1 MRIFAYNLIFLI
13 LLPFTVARIIIK
25 SFLDKGYLTNFHHRF
40 GIYKKISSQKHI
52 WFHAVS
58 LGEVISSE
66 TIIRR
71 LLNDTNLVL
80 TTSTPTGYREAKK
93 IYGND
98 VKIVYAPWDFIFFV
112 KGFIK
117 NFNPIALI
125 LFETEVWPSMI
136 YLSEKRKIPVILSNA
151 RLSKSSYKKYLSL
164 SFFTKY
170 IFKKLSLVLAQSN
183 RHVKNFK
190 NIGIQESKIKQ
201 VGSVKFDSN
210 KIKTTESNPKEY
222 AANLILATSTHV
234 GEDEIII
241 DAYCKLRIEFPEL
254 KLIIVPRHPERSDS
268 VLKILENR
276 NINSNISSRIPNEMD
291 SLSAVVINT
300 TGLLNSLYKLAN
312 VAFIGGSLLNK
323 YGGHNIIEPASNK
336 CAFIVG
342 PYMRNFKDILG
353 LFKDQHACMEIND
366 SDELFNAY
374 KELLNN
380 NELRINMI
388 DNASMV
394 VSNNSGSS
402 EKQYK
407 YIYEI
412 IKNEISNSNNQTF

>member
-71 LLNDTNLVL
+71 LLKDTNLVL

-170 IFKKLSLVLAQSN
+170 IFKKFSLVLAQSN
-183 RHVKNFK
+183 QHVENFK

-201 VGSVKFDSN
+201 VGSVKFDTS
-210 KIKTTESNPKEY
+210 KKETIESNLKEY
-222 AANLILATSTHV
+222 AGNLILATSTHV

-241 DAYCKLRIEFPEL
+241 DAYCKLRIEFPDL

-276 NINSNISSRIPNEMD
+276 NINSNISSRIPNEMN
-291 SLSAVVINT
+291 SLSAVVINV

-312 VAFIGGSLLNK
+312 VAFIGGSLFNK

-353 LFKDQHACMEIND
+353 LFKDQDACMEINN

>member
-25 SFLDKGYLTNFHHRF
+25 SFLDKDYLTNFHHRF
-40 GIYKKISSQKHI
+40 GIYKKISSQKYI

-71 LLNDTNLVL
+71 LLSESNLVL
-80 TTSTPTGYREAKK
+80 TTSTPTGFREAKK
-93 IYGND
+93 IYGDD

-136 YLSEKRKIPVILSNA
+136 YLSEKRKIPIILSNA
-151 RLSKSSYKKYLSL
+151 RLSESSYKKYLLL

-201 VGSVKFDSN
+201 VGSVKFDTN
-210 KIKTTESNPKEY
+210 KIKTTESNLKEY
-222 AANLILATSTHV
+222 AGNLILATSTHV

-241 DAYCKLRIEFPEL
+241 DAFCKLRIEFPDL

-276 NINSNISSRIPNEMD
+276 NINSNISSRIPNEMN

-353 LFKDQHACMEIND
+353 LFKDQHACMEINN

-380 NELRINMI
+380 NELRVNMI

-407 YIYEI
+407 YIIEI
-412 IKNEISNSNNQTF
+412 IKNETSNSNN

>member
-136 YLSEKRKIPVILSNA
+136 YLSEKRKIPIILSNA
-151 RLSKSSYKKYLSL
+151 RLSESSYKKYLLL

-201 VGSVKFDSN
+201 VGSVKFDTN
-210 KIKTTESNPKEY
+210 KIKTTESNLKEY
-222 AANLILATSTHV
+222 AGNLILATSTHV

-241 DAYCKLRIEFPEL
+241 DAYCKLRIEFPDL

-353 LFKDQHACMEIND
+353 LFKDQHACMEINN

-380 NELRINMI
+380 NELRVNMI

-407 YIYEI
+407 YIIEI
-412 IKNEISNSNNQTF
+412 IKNETSNSNN

>member
-136 YLSEKRKIPVILSNA
+136 YLSEKRKIPIILSNA
-151 RLSKSSYKKYLSL
+151 RLSESSYKKYLLL

-201 VGSVKFDSN
+201 VGSVKFDTN
-210 KIKTTESNPKEY
+210 KIKTTESNLKEY
-222 AANLILATSTHV
+222 AGNLILATSTHV

-241 DAYCKLRIEFPEL
+241 DAFCKLRIEFPDL

-353 LFKDQHACMEIND
+353 LFKDQHACMEINN

-380 NELRINMI
+380 NELRVNMI

-407 YIYEI
+407 YIIEI
-412 IKNEISNSNNQTF
+412 IKNETSNSNN

>member
-71 LLNDTNLVL
+71 LLKDTNLVL

-93 IYGND
+93 IYDND

-136 YLSEKRKIPVILSNA
+136 YLSEKRKIPIILSNA
-151 RLSKSSYKKYLSL
+151 RLSESSYKKYLLL

-170 IFKKLSLVLAQSN
+170 IFKKISLVLAQSN
-183 RHVKNFK
+183 RHVENFK

-201 VGSVKFDSN
+201 VGSVKFDTN
-210 KIKTTESNPKEY
+210 KIKTTESNLKEY
-222 AANLILATSTHV
+222 AGNLILATSTHV

-241 DAYCKLRIEFPEL
+241 EAYCKLKIEFPDL

-276 NINSNISSRIPNEMD
+276 NINSKISSIIPNEMN
-291 SLSAVVINT
+291 SSSAVVINA
-300 TGLLNSLYKLAN
+300 TGLLSSLYKLAN

-342 PYMRNFKDILG
+342 PYMRNFKDILS
-353 LFKDQHACMEIND
+353 LFKDQHACMEINNL
-366 SDELFNAY
+366 DELYNAY

-380 NELRINMI
+380 DEFRINMI
-388 DNASMV
+388 DNAAMV
-394 VSNNSGSS
+394 VSDNKGSS

-407 YIYEI
+407 YINEI
-412 IKNEISNSNNQTF
+412 IKNEISNSNN

>member
-136 YLSEKRKIPVILSNA
+136 YLSEKRKIPIILSNA
-151 RLSKSSYKKYLSL
+151 RLSESSYKKYLLL

-201 VGSVKFDSN
+201 VGSVKFDTN
-210 KIKTTESNPKEY
+210 KIKTTESNLKEY
-222 AANLILATSTHV
+222 AGNLILATSTHV

-241 DAYCKLRIEFPEL
+241 DAYCKLRIEFTDL

-276 NINSNISSRIPNEMD
+276 NINSNISSRIPNEMN

-353 LFKDQHACMEIND
+353 LFKDQHACMEINN
-366 SDELFNAY
+366 SDELFKAY

-380 NELRINMI
+380 NELRVNMI

-407 YIYEI
+407 YIIEI
-412 IKNEISNSNNQTF
+412 IKNETSNSNN

>member
-136 YLSEKRKIPVILSNA
+136 YLSEKRKIPIILSNA
-151 RLSKSSYKKYLSL
+151 RLSESSYKKYLLL

-201 VGSVKFDSN
+201 VGSVKFDTN
-210 KIKTTESNPKEY
+210 KIKTTESNLKEY
-222 AANLILATSTHV
+222 AGNLILATSTHV

-241 DAYCKLRIEFPEL
+241 DAFCKLRIEFPDL

-276 NINSNISSRIPNEMD
+276 NINSNISSRIPNEMN

-353 LFKDQHACMEIND
+353 LFKDQHACMEINN

-380 NELRINMI
+380 NELRVNMI

-407 YIYEI
+407 YIIEI
-412 IKNEISNSNNQTF
+412 IKNETSNSNN

>member
-1 MRIFAYNLIFLI
+1 M
-13 LLPFTVARIIIK
+13 
-25 SFLDKGYLTNFHHRF
+25 
-40 GIYKKISSQKHI
+40 
-52 WFHAVS
+52 
-58 LGEVISSE
+58 
-66 TIIRR
+66 
-71 LLNDTNLVL
+71 
-80 TTSTPTGYREAKK
+80 
-93 IYGND
+93 
-98 VKIVYAPWDFIFFV
+98 KIVYAPWDFIFFV

-136 YLSEKRKIPVILSNA
+136 YLSEKRKIPIILSNA
-151 RLSKSSYKKYLSL
+151 RLSESSYKKYLLL

-190 NIGIQESKIKQ
+190 NIGIHESKIKQ
-201 VGSVKFDSN
+201 VGSVKFDTN
-210 KIKTTESNPKEY
+210 KIKTTESNLKEY
-222 AANLILATSTHV
+222 AGNLILATSTHV

-241 DAYCKLRIEFPEL
+241 DAFCKLRIEFPDL

-276 NINSNISSRIPNEMD
+276 NINSNISSRIPNEMN

-300 TGLLNSLYKLAN
+300 TGLLNSLYKIAN

-353 LFKDQHACMEIND
+353 LFKDQHACMEINN

-380 NELRINMI
+380 NELRVNMI

-407 YIYEI
+407 YIIEI
-412 IKNEISNSNNQTF
+412 IKNETSNSNN

>member
-25 SFLDKGYLTNFHHRF
+25 SFLDKDYLTNFHHRF
-40 GIYKKISSQKHI
+40 GIYKKISSQKYI

-71 LLNDTNLVL
+71 LLNETNLVL

-93 IYGND
+93 IYGDD

-170 IFKKLSLVLAQSN
+170 IFKKFSLVLAQSN
-183 RHVKNFK
+183 QHVENFK

-201 VGSVKFDSN
+201 VGSVKFDTS
-210 KIKTTESNPKEY
+210 KKETIESNLKEY
-222 AANLILATSTHV
+222 AGNLILATSTHV

-241 DAYCKLRIEFPEL
+241 DAYCKLRIEFPDL

-276 NINSNISSRIPNEMD
+276 NINSNISSRIPNEMN
-291 SLSAVVINT
+291 SLSAVVINV

-312 VAFIGGSLLNK
+312 VAFIGGSLFNK

-353 LFKDQHACMEIND
+353 LFKDQDACMEINN

>member
-136 YLSEKRKIPVILSNA
+136 YLSEKRKIPIILSNA
-151 RLSKSSYKKYLSL
+151 RLSESSYKKYLLL

-201 VGSVKFDSN
+201 VGSVKFDTN
-210 KIKTTESNPKEY
+210 KIKTTESNLKEY
-222 AANLILATSTHV
+222 AGNLILATSTHV

-241 DAYCKLRIEFPEL
+241 DAFCKLRIEFPNL

-268 VLKILENR
+268 VQKILENK
-276 NINSNISSRIPNEMD
+276 NINSNISSRIPNEMN

-342 PYMRNFKDILG
+342 PYMRNFRDILG
-353 LFKDQHACMEIND
+353 LFKDQHACMEINN

-380 NELRINMI
+380 NELRVNMI

-402 EKQYK
+402 KKQYK
-407 YIYEI
+407 YIIEI
-412 IKNEISNSNNQTF
+412 IKNETSNSNN

>member
-25 SFLDKGYLTNFHHRF
+25 SFLDKDYLTNFHHRF

-136 YLSEKRKIPVILSNA
+136 YLSEKRKIPIILSNA
-151 RLSKSSYKKYLSL
+151 RLSESSYKKYLLL

-201 VGSVKFDSN
+201 VGSVKFDTN
-210 KIKTTESNPKEY
+210 KIKTTESNLKEY
-222 AANLILATSTHV
+222 AGNLILATSTHV

-241 DAYCKLRIEFPEL
+241 DAFCKLRIEFPDL

-268 VLKILENR
+268 VLKILENK
-276 NINSNISSRIPNEMD
+276 NINSDISSRIPNEMN

-353 LFKDQHACMEIND
+353 LFKDQHACMEISN
-366 SDELFNAY
+366 SDELLNAY

-380 NELRINMI
+380 NELRVNMI

-407 YIYEI
+407 YIIEI
-412 IKNEISNSNNQTF
+412 IKNETSNSNN

>member
-151 RLSKSSYKKYLSL
+151 RLSESSYKKYLLL

-183 RHVKNFK
+183 QHVENFK

-201 VGSVKFDSN
+201 VGSVKFDTN
-210 KIKTTESNPKEY
+210 KIKTTESNLKEY
-222 AANLILATSTHV
+222 AGNLILATSTHV

-276 NINSNISSRIPNEMD
+276 NINSNISSRIPNEMN

-353 LFKDQHACMEIND
+353 LFKDQHACMEINN

-380 NELRINMI
+380 NELRVNMI

-407 YIYEI
+407 YIIEI
-412 IKNEISNSNNQTF
+412 IKNETSNSNN

>member
-40 GIYKKISSQKHI
+40 GIYKKISSQKYI

-136 YLSEKRKIPVILSNA
+136 YLSEKRKIPIILSNA
-151 RLSKSSYKKYLSL
+151 RLSESSYKKYLLL

-201 VGSVKFDSN
+201 VGSVKFDTN
-210 KIKTTESNPKEY
+210 KIKTTESNLKEY
-222 AANLILATSTHV
+222 AGNLILATSTHI

-241 DAYCKLRIEFPEL
+241 DAYCKLRIEFPDL

-276 NINSNISSRIPNEMD
+276 NINSNISSRIPNEMN

-353 LFKDQHACMEIND
+353 LFKDQRACMEINN

-380 NELRINMI
+380 NELRVNMI

-407 YIYEI
+407 YIIEI
-412 IKNEISNSNNQTF
+412 IKNETSNSNN

>member
-25 SFLDKGYLTNFHHRF
+25 SFLDKDYLTNFHHRF
-40 GIYKKISSQKHI
+40 GIYKKISSQKYI

-71 LLNDTNLVL
+71 LLNETNLVL

-93 IYGND
+93 IYGDD

-170 IFKKLSLVLAQSN
+170 IFKKFSLVLAQSN
-183 RHVKNFK
+183 QHVENFK

-201 VGSVKFDSN
+201 VGSVKFDTS
-210 KIKTTESNPKEY
+210 KKETIESNLKEY
-222 AANLILATSTHV
+222 AGNLILATSTHV

-241 DAYCKLRIEFPEL
+241 DAYCKLRIEFPDL

-276 NINSNISSRIPNEMD
+276 NINSNISSRIPNEMN
-291 SLSAVVINT
+291 SLSAVVINV

-312 VAFIGGSLLNK
+312 VAFIGGSLFNK

-353 LFKDQHACMEIND
+353 LFKDQDACMEINN

-407 YIYEI
+407 YIIEI
-412 IKNEISNSNNQTF
+412 IKNETSNSNN

>member
-40 GIYKKISSQKHI
+40 GFYKKISSQKHI

-151 RLSKSSYKKYLSL
+151 RLSESSYKKYLLL

-183 RHVKNFK
+183 QHVENFK

-201 VGSVKFDSN
+201 VGSVKFDTN
-210 KIKTTESNPKEY
+210 KIKTIESNLKEY
-222 AANLILATSTHV
+222 AGNLILATSTHV

-241 DAYCKLRIEFPEL
+241 DAYCKLRIEFPDL

-276 NINSNISSRIPNEMD
+276 NINSNISSRIPNEMN

-353 LFKDQHACMEIND
+353 LFKDQHACVEINN

-380 NELRINMI
+380 NELRVNMI

-407 YIYEI
+407 YIIEI
-412 IKNEISNSNNQTF
+412 IKNETSNSNN

>member
-136 YLSEKRKIPVILSNA
+136 YLSEKRKIPIILSNA
-151 RLSKSSYKKYLSL
+151 RLSESSYKKYLLL

-170 IFKKLSLVLAQSN
+170 IFKKISLVLAQSN
-183 RHVKNFK
+183 RHVENFK

-201 VGSVKFDSN
+201 VGSVKFDTN
-210 KIKTTESNPKEY
+210 KIKTTESNLKEY
-222 AANLILATSTHV
+222 AGNLILATSTHV

-241 DAYCKLRIEFPEL
+241 DAFCKLRIEFPDL

-276 NINSNISSRIPNEMD
+276 NINSNISSRIPNEMN

-353 LFKDQHACMEIND
+353 LFKDQRACMEINN

-380 NELRINMI
+380 NELRVNMI

-407 YIYEI
+407 YIIEI
-412 IKNEISNSNNQTF
+412 IKNETSNSNN

>member
-25 SFLDKGYLTNFHHRF
+25 SFLDKDYLTNFHHRF
-40 GIYKKISSQKHI
+40 GIYKKISSQKYI

-71 LLNDTNLVL
+71 LLSENNLVL

-93 IYGND
+93 IYGDD

-136 YLSEKRKIPVILSNA
+136 YLSEKRKIPIILSNA
-151 RLSKSSYKKYLSL
+151 RLSESSYKKYLLL

-201 VGSVKFDSN
+201 VGSVKFDTN
-210 KIKTTESNPKEY
+210 KIKTTESNLKEY
-222 AANLILATSTHV
+222 AGNLILATSTHV

-241 DAYCKLRIEFPEL
+241 DTFCKLRIEFPDL

-268 VLKILENR
+268 VLKILKNR
-276 NINSNISSRIPNEMD
+276 NINSNISSSIPNEMN

-300 TGLLNSLYKLAN
+300 TGLLNSLYKIAN

-342 PYMRNFKDILG
+342 PYMKNFKDILG
-353 LFKDQHACMEIND
+353 LFKDQHACMEINN

-380 NELRINMI
+380 NELRLNMI

-407 YIYEI
+407 YIIEI
-412 IKNEISNSNNQTF
+412 IKNETSNSNN

>member
-25 SFLDKGYLTNFHHRF
+25 SFLDKDYLTNFHHRF

-93 IYGND
+93 IYGDD

-136 YLSEKRKIPVILSNA
+136 YLSEKRKIPIILSNA
-151 RLSKSSYKKYLSL
+151 RLSESSYKKYLLL
-164 SFFTKY
+164 SFFTKF

-201 VGSVKFDSN
+201 VGSVKFDTN
-210 KIKTTESNPKEY
+210 KIKTTESNLKEY
-222 AANLILATSTHV
+222 AGNLILATSTHV

-241 DAYCKLRIEFPEL
+241 DAFCKLRIEFPDL

-276 NINSNISSRIPNEMD
+276 NINSNISSRIPNEMN
-291 SLSAVVINT
+291 SLSAVVINV

-312 VAFIGGSLLNK
+312 VAFIGGSLFNK

-353 LFKDQHACMEIND
+353 LFKDQDACMEINN

>member
-25 SFLDKGYLTNFHHRF
+25 SFLDKDYLTNFHHRF
-40 GIYKKISSQKHI
+40 GIYKKISSQKYI

-93 IYGND
+93 IYGDD

-170 IFKKLSLVLAQSN
+170 IFKKFSLVLAQSN
-183 RHVKNFK
+183 QHVENFK

-201 VGSVKFDSN
+201 VGSVKFDTS
-210 KIKTTESNPKEY
+210 KKETIESNLKEY
-222 AANLILATSTHV
+222 AGNLILATSTHV

-241 DAYCKLRIEFPEL
+241 DAYCKLRIEFPDL

-276 NINSNISSRIPNEMD
+276 NINSNISSRIPNEMN
-291 SLSAVVINT
+291 SLSAVVINV

-312 VAFIGGSLLNK
+312 VAFIGGSLFNK

-353 LFKDQHACMEIND
+353 LFKDQDACMEINN

>member
-25 SFLDKGYLTNFHHRF
+25 SFLDKDYLINFHHRF
-40 GIYKKISSQKHI
+40 GIYKKISSQKYI

-71 LLNDTNLVL
+71 LLNETNLVL

-93 IYGND
+93 IYGDD

-136 YLSEKRKIPVILSNA
+136 YLSEKRKIPIILSNA
-151 RLSKSSYKKYLSL
+151 RLSESSYKKYLLL

-201 VGSVKFDSN
+201 VGSVKFDTN
-210 KIKTTESNPKEY
+210 KIKTTESNLKEY
-222 AANLILATSTHV
+222 AGNLILATSTHV

-241 DAYCKLRIEFPEL
+241 DAYCKLRIEFPDL

-276 NINSNISSRIPNEMD
+276 NINSNISSRIPNEMN

-353 LFKDQHACMEIND
+353 LFKDQHACIEINN

-380 NELRINMI
+380 NELRVNMI

-407 YIYEI
+407 YIIEI
-412 IKNEISNSNNQTF
+412 IKNETSNSNN

>member
-25 SFLDKGYLTNFHHRF
+25 SFLDKDYLTNLHHRF
-40 GIYKKISSQKHI
+40 GIYKKISSQKYI

-98 VKIVYAPWDFIFFV
+98 VEIVYAPWDFILFV

-117 NFNPIALI
+117 IFNPIALI

-136 YLSEKRKIPVILSNA
+136 YLSEKRKIPIILSNA
-151 RLSKSSYKKYLSL
+151 RLSESSYKKYLLL

-201 VGSVKFDSN
+201 VGSVKFDTN
-210 KIKTTESNPKEY
+210 KIKTTESNLKEY
-222 AANLILATSTHV
+222 AGNLILATSTHV

-241 DAYCKLRIEFPEL
+241 DAYCKLRIEFPDL

-268 VLKILENR
+268 VLKILKNR
-276 NINSNISSRIPNEMD
+276 NINSNISSSIPNEMN

-312 VAFIGGSLLNK
+312 IAFIGGSLLNK

-353 LFKDQHACMEIND
+353 LFKDQHACMEINN

-380 NELRINMI
+380 NELRVNMI

-407 YIYEI
+407 YIIEI
-412 IKNEISNSNNQTF
+412 IKNETSNSNN

>member
-136 YLSEKRKIPVILSNA
+136 YLSEKRKIPIILSNA
-151 RLSKSSYKKYLSL
+151 RLSESSYKKYLLL

-201 VGSVKFDSN
+201 VGSVKFDTN
-210 KIKTTESNPKEY
+210 KIKTTESNLKEY
-222 AANLILATSTHV
+222 AGNLILATSTHV

-241 DAYCKLRIEFPEL
+241 DAFCKLRIEFPDL

-276 NINSNISSRIPNEMD
+276 NINSNISSRIPNEMN

-353 LFKDQHACMEIND
+353 LFKDQDACMEINN

-412 IKNEISNSNNQTF
+412 IKK

>member
-136 YLSEKRKIPVILSNA
+136 YLSEKRKIPIILSNA
-151 RLSKSSYKKYLSL
+151 RLSESSYKKYLLL

-190 NIGIQESKIKQ
+190 NIGIQESKIKEERQNRILKNMQEILFLLQ
-201 VGSVKFDSN
+201 VLMLEKM
-210 KIKTTESNPKEY
+210 
-222 AANLILATSTHV
+222 
-234 GEDEIII
+234 
-241 DAYCKLRIEFPEL
+241 KL
-254 KLIIVPRHPERSDS
+254 
-268 VLKILENR
+268 
-276 NINSNISSRIPNEMD
+276 
-291 SLSAVVINT
+291 
-300 TGLLNSLYKLAN
+300 LLMPFVN
-312 VAFIGGSLLNK
+312 
-323 YGGHNIIEPASNK
+323 
-336 CAFIVG
+336 
-342 PYMRNFKDILG
+342 
-353 LFKDQHACMEIND
+353 
-366 SDELFNAY
+366 
-374 KELLNN
+374 
-380 NELRINMI
+380 
-388 DNASMV
+388 
-394 VSNNSGSS
+394 
-402 EKQYK
+402 
-407 YIYEI
+407 
-412 IKNEISNSNNQTF
+412 

>member
-25 SFLDKGYLTNFHHRF
+25 SFLDKDYLTNFHHRF
-40 GIYKKISSQKHI
+40 GIYKKISSQKYI

-71 LLNDTNLVL
+71 LLSENNLVL

-93 IYGND
+93 IYGDD

-136 YLSEKRKIPVILSNA
+136 YLSEKRKIPIILSNA
-151 RLSKSSYKKYLSL
+151 RLSESSYKKYLLL

-183 RHVKNFK
+183 RHVENFK

-201 VGSVKFDSN
+201 VGSVKFDTN
-210 KIKTTESNPKEY
+210 KIKTTESNLKEY
-222 AANLILATSTHV
+222 AGNLILATSTHV

-241 DAYCKLRIEFPEL
+241 DTFCKLRIEFPDL

-268 VLKILENR
+268 VLKILKNR
-276 NINSNISSRIPNEMD
+276 NINSNISSSIPNEMN

-300 TGLLNSLYKLAN
+300 TGLLNSLYKIAN

-342 PYMRNFKDILG
+342 PYMKNFKDILG
-353 LFKDQHACMEIND
+353 LFKDQHACMEINN

-380 NELRINMI
+380 NELRLNMI

-407 YIYEI
+407 YIIEI
-412 IKNEISNSNNQTF
+412 IKNETSNSNN

>member
-136 YLSEKRKIPVILSNA
+136 YLSEKRKIPIILSNA
-151 RLSKSSYKKYLSL
+151 RLSESSYKKYLLL

-183 RHVKNFK
+183 RHVENFK

-201 VGSVKFDSN
+201 VGSVKFDTN
-210 KIKTTESNPKEY
+210 KIKTTESNLKEY
-222 AANLILATSTHV
+222 AGNLILATSTHV

-241 DAYCKLRIEFPEL
+241 DAYCKLRIEFPDL

-276 NINSNISSRIPNEMD
+276 NINSNISSRIPNEMN

-353 LFKDQHACMEIND
+353 LFKDQHACMEINN

-380 NELRINMI
+380 NELRVNMI

-407 YIYEI
+407 YIIEI
-412 IKNEISNSNNQTF
+412 IKNETSNSNN

>member
-136 YLSEKRKIPVILSNA
+136 YLSEKRKIPIILSNA
-151 RLSKSSYKKYLSL
+151 RLSESSYKKYLLL

-170 IFKKLSLVLAQSN
+170 IFKKLSLVLAQSK
-183 RHVKNFK
+183 RHVENFK

-201 VGSVKFDSN
+201 VGSVKFDTN
-210 KIKTTESNPKEY
+210 KIKTTESNLKEY
-222 AANLILATSTHV
+222 AGNLILATSTHV

-241 DAYCKLRIEFPEL
+241 DAYCKLRIEFPDL

-276 NINSNISSRIPNEMD
+276 NINSNISSRIPNEMN

-353 LFKDQHACMEIND
+353 LFKDQHACIEINN

-380 NELRINMI
+380 NELRVNMI

-407 YIYEI
+407 YIIEI
-412 IKNEISNSNNQTF
+412 IKNETSNSNN

>member
-136 YLSEKRKIPVILSNA
+136 YLSEKRKIPIILSNA
-151 RLSKSSYKKYLSL
+151 RLSESSYKKYLLL

-201 VGSVKFDSN
+201 VGSVKFDTN
-210 KIKTTESNPKEY
+210 KIKTTESNLKEY
-222 AANLILATSTHV
+222 AGNLILATSTHV

-241 DAYCKLRIEFPEL
+241 DAFCKLRIEFPDL

-276 NINSNISSRIPNEMD
+276 NINSNISSRIPNEMN

-342 PYMRNFKDILG
+342 PYMRNFKDILD
-353 LFKDQHACMEIND
+353 LFKDQHACMEINN

-380 NELRINMI
+380 NELRVNMI

-407 YIYEI
+407 YIIEI
-412 IKNEISNSNNQTF
+412 IKNETSNSNN

>member
-93 IYGND
+93 IYGDD

-136 YLSEKRKIPVILSNA
+136 YLSEKRKIPIILSNA
-151 RLSKSSYKKYLSL
+151 RLSESSYKKYLLL

-201 VGSVKFDSN
+201 VGSVKFDTN
-210 KIKTTESNPKEY
+210 KIKTTESNLKEY
-222 AANLILATSTHV
+222 AGNLILATSTHV

-241 DAYCKLRIEFPEL
+241 DAFCKLRIEFPDL

-276 NINSNISSRIPNEMD
+276 NINSNISSRIPNKMN

-353 LFKDQHACMEIND
+353 LFKDQDACMEINN

>member
-25 SFLDKGYLTNFHHRF
+25 SFLDKDYLTNFHHRF
-40 GIYKKISSQKHI
+40 GIYKKISSQKYI

-71 LLNDTNLVL
+71 LLNETNLVL

-93 IYGND
+93 IYGDD

-136 YLSEKRKIPVILSNA
+136 YLSEKRKIPIILSNA
-151 RLSKSSYKKYLSL
+151 RLSESSYKKYLLL

-183 RHVKNFK
+183 RHVENFK

-201 VGSVKFDSN
+201 VGSVKFDTN
-210 KIKTTESNPKEY
+210 KIKTTESNLKEY
-222 AANLILATSTHV
+222 AGNLILATSTHV

-241 DAYCKLRIEFPEL
+241 DAYCKLRIEFPDL

-276 NINSNISSRIPNEMD
+276 NINSNISSRIPNEMN

-353 LFKDQHACMEIND
+353 LFKDQDACMEINN